1 MSDETRKDT
10 GPVGADAGSG
20 ESGGVPNS
28 DDLRPKDEELYTPQG
43 GGSGTGSGPVKEVA
57 AVDGAPRTGPK
68 EDLREDVLR
77 PGKITLPQVA
87 EARLKKEEAE
97 AASTTPEGEEGEADE
112 VSAFRLVATLAV
124 AGAIAGALLVF
135 VFLWSQPQIQAY
147 DAKVLREAVTE
158 VLHGPDHFES
168 VFLLDGQLMT
178 AQGLPAGVD
187 TLNLD
192 KVFLGYDQAG
202 EPIGFAI
209 QAEGFGFQDL
219 ITLIFGYDPQ
229 DNEVLGMKVLKHLET
244 PGLGDK
250 IVKDSAYV
258 AGFEGAETPIQG
270 VKPDRNTGD
279 PHQVDMITGA
289 TISSSAVIRIIN
301 DRLEEV
307 RDLLVAYQPAGA
319 GQEEDR

>member
-10 GPVGADAGSG
+10 APEDV
-20 ESGGVPNS
+20 
-28 DDLRPKDEELYTPQG
+28 RPKDEELYTPQG

-57 AVDGAPRTGPK
+57 AVEGAPRTGPK
-68 EDLREDVLR
+68 EDLREDVRR
-77 PGKITLPQVA
+77 PGAIPLPQVGKAKQETGAAPAA
-87 EARLKKEEAE
+87 EDGAQGKE
-97 AASTTPEGEEGEADE
+97 DE
-112 VSAFRLVATLAV
+112 VSSFRLVATLAV

-178 AQGLPAGVD
+178 ADGLPADAD

-192 KVFLGYDQAG
+192 KVFLGYDQSG

-219 ITLIFGYDPQ
+219 ITLIFGYDAQ
-229 DNEVLGMKVLKHLET
+229 DNEILGMKVLKHLET

-301 DRLEEV
+301 TRLEEM
-307 RDLLVAYQPAGA
+307 RDLLAAYQPAGA